1 MHFFGSLV
9 LWLLGAVAFCV
20 ISLGVLSIA
29 AGRSRVRKQ
38 WTPVLDQE
46 TKRWSA
52 KSCAQLIGEL
62 AGVVAYE
69 VEFESQRYQVEVEIL
84 EDTAAYVNVMVSV
97 DDGSLPASIRPVST
111 NFLCKKS

>member
-1 MHFFGSLV
+1 MHFLGSLV

-20 ISLGVLSIA
+20 IGVCVLSIVA
-29 AGRSRVRKQ
+29 VRSRIRKQ
-38 WTPVLDQE
+38 WTPVLDAE

-69 VEFESQRYQVEVEIL
+69 VEFESKRYQVEVEIL
-84 EDTAAYVNVMVSV
+84 EDTAEYVNVMVSV
-97 DDGSLPASIRPVST
+97 DDGRLPASIRPVST
-111 NFLCKKS
+111 NFLCQKS